1 MYTPSD
7 WIMQE
12 SLNWYSFLV
21 LTIVFIV
28 DQAPSMPTNLEMFS
42 MVTRRTVA
50 QQKETLYKISEQQVY
65 KYLVLLY
72 NFTKCSTNNAQKKYK
87 HHKMFGQM
95 VILYCEK
102 PV

>member
-1 MYTPSD
+1 
-7 WIMQE
+7 
-12 SLNWYSFLV
+12 
-21 LTIVFIV
+21 
-28 DQAPSMPTNLEMFS
+28 MPTNLEMFS

-72 NFTKCSTNNAQKKYK
+72 NFTKCSTNNAQKKDK